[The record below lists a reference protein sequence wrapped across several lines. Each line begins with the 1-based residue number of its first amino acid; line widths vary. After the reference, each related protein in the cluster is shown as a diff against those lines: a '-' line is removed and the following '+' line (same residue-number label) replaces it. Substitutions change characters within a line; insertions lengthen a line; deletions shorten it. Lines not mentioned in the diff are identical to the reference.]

1 MITRRI
7 FLKSSAVAMVGAGSA
22 PLWLQR
28 AVYAQDAASSTSPRP
43 RKKVL
48 VAIFQRGAVD
58 GLNVVVPFGEQS
70 YYSMR
75 PTLAIPKP
83 DGTPDSAI
91 DLDGFFGMHP
101 ALAPLKPI
109 YDSGRLAIVH
119 AVGSPDPTRS
129 HFDAQDYMES
139 GTPGRK
145 ATADG
150 WLNRA
155 LPAAAGGK
163 ISPIRAVS
171 LGTEL
176 ARSLR
181 GRNDAV
187 AINNLDEF
195 QVRDPRGAST
205 FESMYANAFDKVL
218 NPTGRETFEAMKMMQ
233 AIQSQPY
240 TAANGAKYPNG
251 RLGQSLLQIA
261 RLIKSDVGL
270 EVAFTDVGGWDTHV
284 NEVGV
289 KPTAGQLANLL
300 GNFAE
305 ALAAFH
311 QDLGDQMADV
321 SVVTMSEFGR
331 TAREN
336 GTRGTDH
343 GHANV
348 MFAFGGDIKGGKV
361 YGDWPGLER
370 EQLYEERDLNLTTDF
385 RDVLGE
391 LVTRHLGNQQVANVF
406 PGYREPKFRGLVV
419 L

>member
-28 AVYAQDAASSTSPRP
+28 AVYAQDSPSP

-58 GLNVVVPFGEQS
+58 GLNVVVPFGEPS

-83 DGTPDSAI
+83 DGTGDSAI
-91 DLDGFFGMHP
+91 DLDGFFGLHP
-101 ALAPLKPI
+101 ALAPLKPM

-145 ATADG
+145 ATTDG

-155 LPAAAGGK
+155 LPAAAGGR

-187 AINNLDEF
+187 AINSLDEF
-195 QVRDPRGAST
+195 QIRDPRGAST

-218 NPTGRETFEAMKMMQ
+218 NATGRETFEAMKMMQ

-240 TAANGAKYPNG
+240 TPANGAKYPNG

-284 NEVGV
+284 NEVGG
-289 KPTAGQLANLL
+289 KPATGQLANLL

-311 QDLGDQMADV
+311 QDLGDQIADV

-348 MFAFGGDIKGGKV
+348 MFSFGGDIKGGRV

-370 EQLYEERDLNLTTDF
+370 EQLHEERDLKLTTDF

-391 LVTRHLGNQQVANVF
+391 LVTRHLGNRQVTNVF
-406 PGYREPKFRGLVV
+406 PGYGEPKFRDLVAV
-419 L
+419 